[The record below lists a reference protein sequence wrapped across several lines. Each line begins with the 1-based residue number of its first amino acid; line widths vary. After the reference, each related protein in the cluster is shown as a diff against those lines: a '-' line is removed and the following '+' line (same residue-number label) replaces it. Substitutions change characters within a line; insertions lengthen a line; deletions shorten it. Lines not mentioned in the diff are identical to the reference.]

1 MYCKECGKEIANDSK
16 FCNHCGT
23 RQDSSINEK
32 KEPKKIILEVPEVVF
47 NNKLSKGTKLFIVSY
62 IIYLSVIIF
71 ICLCEYRLTRAELNF
86 AILFAALPILVVLIK
101 YIYKLI
107 KSK

>member
-47 NNKLSKGTKLFIVSY
+47 NNKLSKGTKLFIVLY
-62 IIYLSVIIF
+62 AIYLFVIIF
-71 ICLCEYRLTRAELNF
+71 ICFCQRSLTKGDLIR
-86 AILFAALPILVVLIK
+86 AILFASFPILVVLIR